1 LPSFLDGKGWQT
13 KMHSN
18 DTNTGDLWFF
28 RGKSLQIV
36 FFHQDGKS
44 LFENLFFGF
53 MSIHVIS
60 CLCTFMLMM
69 VSEILHH
76 PFIIY

>member
-1 LPSFLDGKGWQT
+1 
-13 KMHSN
+13 MHGN
-18 DTNTGDLWFF
+18 DTNTGELCCFSVV
-28 RGKSLQIV
+28 KSLQIV

-76 PFIIY
+76 PFIIH